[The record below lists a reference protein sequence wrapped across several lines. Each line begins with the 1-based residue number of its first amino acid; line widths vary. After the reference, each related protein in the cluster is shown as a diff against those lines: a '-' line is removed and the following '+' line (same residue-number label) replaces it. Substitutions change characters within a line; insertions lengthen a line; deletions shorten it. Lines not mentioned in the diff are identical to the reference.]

1 MVRCCAMILA
11 LLLVMGYCAA
21 YEPNDPTHWDLL
33 LRTWGVYGNDVHIG
47 ARADYLDGYD
57 GQLAWNPDNTG
68 PILLL
73 HREEGS
79 IWRGPTGFYG
89 TDYESPIPSG
99 GSKTWWDLCL
109 WTTSAAYLT
118 IPGRANF
125 ASLADGPRP
134 PKGYWGQL
142 VLDYVPDGLGWTGP
156 WSFAWDL
163 NQGFSYILPVPV
175 ASDGLQGTRMHL
187 TVYTSPIPEPSSLLA
202 LAGGLMGLGAVGL
215 LRRRVMS
222 RE

>member
-1 MVRCCAMILA
+1 MIRTSTMLLA
-11 LLLVMGYCAA
+11 LLLVMCACAA
-21 YEPNDPTHWDLL
+21 SQTNWRLDLN
-33 LRTWGVYGNDVHIG
+33 TWGVNGNYISLG
-47 ARADYLDGYD
+47 AKPGYADGYD
-57 GQLAWNPDNTG
+57 GQMASNPFDTG

-73 HREEGS
+73 YRNQDTPG
-79 IWRGPTGFYG
+79 WGGPTGFYL
-89 TDYESPIPSG
+89 TDYESPIPVG
-99 GSKTWWDLCL
+99 GSKTWQDICL
-109 WTTSAAYLT
+109 WTTSAAYLK
-118 IPGRANF
+118 IPGRAYV
-125 ASLADGPRP
+125 AYLPDGPVAP
-134 PKGYWGQL
+134 SGYWAQL
-142 VLDYVPDGLGWTGP
+142 VLDHVPEGLNWSGP